1 MGEILPGMVTR
12 VRLLLL
18 LPNANQ
24 TPCKKS
30 QFTDTTKYSDRPY
43 PPPISDAF
51 VNKER
56 VFFLHFTNNSTL
68 QFIGK

>member
-43 PPPISDAF
+43 PPICGQ
-51 VNKER
+51 R
-56 VFFLHFTNNSTL
+56 VFFC
-68 QFIGK
+68 IIKK